1 MKKVLILLALLLVCV
16 GCTRIDNVED
26 LNVIVDTVLNGEEKK
41 ANETSLGYK
50 YYLPVG
56 LRKVTD
62 KDYNQKFKMNNNF
75 IYLYADIVSFH
86 YQNKLNFKEED
97 QEVYYYREI
106 DNNGKTGYVIIEEQT
121 NGKYYIKIIY
131 NYAKIESYVEKAQIN
146 KVLANSMIILDSI
159 DYNEI
164 IIKNIIEEEY
174 SVGTDKEYE
183 IDKPNDAE
191 SKFSEYLS
199 EYVEQEESVP
209 ELPEY

>member
-86 YQNKLNFKEED
+86 YQNKLNFEEED
-97 QEVYYYREI
+97 KEVYYYREI
-106 DNNGKTGYVIIEEQT
+106 DNRGKTGYVIIEEQT

-131 NYAKIESYVEKAQIN
+131 NYAKIESYIEKTQIN

-159 DYNEI
+159 DYNET

-183 IDKPNDAE
+183 IDKPKGVE

-199 EYVEQEESVP
+199 EYVEQEETVP

>member
-1 MKKVLILLALLLVCV
+1 MKKVLILLALLLICV

-26 LNVIVDTVLNGEEKK
+26 LNVIVGTVLNGEEKK

-75 IYLYADIVSFH
+75 IYLYADIVSFN

-97 QEVYYYREI
+97 EEVYYYREI

-131 NYAKIESYVEKAQIN
+131 NYAKIESYIEKTQIN

-159 DYNEI
+159 DYNET

-183 IDKPNDAE
+183 IDKPKGVE

-199 EYVEQEESVP
+199 EYVEQEETVP

>member
-62 KDYNQKFKMNNNF
+62 RDYNQKFKMNNNF

-86 YQNKLNFKEED
+86 YQNKLNFEE
-97 QEVYYYREI
+97 
-106 DNNGKTGYVIIEEQT
+106 
-121 NGKYYIKIIY
+121 
-131 NYAKIESYVEKAQIN
+131 
-146 KVLANSMIILDSI
+146 
-159 DYNEI
+159 
-164 IIKNIIEEEY
+164 
-174 SVGTDKEYE
+174 
-183 IDKPNDAE
+183 
-191 SKFSEYLS
+191 
-199 EYVEQEESVP
+199 
-209 ELPEY
+209 

>member
-1 MKKVLILLALLLVCV
+1 MKKVLILLALLLICV

-75 IYLYADIVSFH
+75 IYLYADIVSFN

-97 QEVYYYREI
+97 EEVYYYREI

-131 NYAKIESYVEKAQIN
+131 NYAKIESYIEKTQIN

-159 DYNEI
+159 DYNET

-183 IDKPNDAE
+183 IDKPKGVE

-199 EYVEQEESVP
+199 EYVEQEETVP